1 MTEDKDFKRIVRT
14 RARRTGQSYSTALRH
29 VRGGTPALN
38 EERLPMAI
46 TRTIPDV
53 RSTNIEKTT
62 RYYTEL
68 LGFDTRVE
76 HGEVVAFVSATHDGV
91 EVTLNRDG
99 FALPPGFTVEVGSV
113 DAVRALHER
122 SRDAGLRIVEE
133 LSADGTQFSVL
144 DPSGRR
150 ITLSTPGVGARMAAS
165 GDGDAS
171 RAIKRA
177 IPGVTTQDIDATRRF
192 YIEHLGFVPGWDV
205 DGIMLFRSPT
215 APRAQVI
222 ASTRVAHPD
231 GFDLDV
237 GSLERLDRIYDA
249 AQGRSIVLHAPRD
262 FPEHGIR
269 CFMLLDPNGIGVN
282 VVALLRS

>member
-29 VRGGTPALN
+29 VRGGSPVPN

-76 HGEVVAFVSATHDGV
+76 HGDVVAFVSATHDGV
-91 EVTLNRDG
+91 EVSLNRDG
-99 FALPPGFTVEVGSV
+99 FALPPGFTVEVESV
-113 DAVRALHER
+113 DAVRALHDR
-122 SRDAGLRIVEE
+122 SHDAGLRIIEE
-133 LSADGTQFSVL
+133 LSAGGMQFSVL
-144 DPSGRR
+144 NPSGRR
-150 ITLSTPGVGARMAAS
+150 ITLSTPGPRTGTAAS
-165 GDGDAS
+165 GPGDAS
-171 RAIKRA
+171 RSILRA
-177 IPGVTTQDIDATRRF
+177 IPGVTTQDTDATRRF
-192 YIEHLGFVPGWDV
+192 YVEHLGFVPGWDI

-215 APRAQVI
+215 APKAQVI

-237 GSLERLDRIYDA
+237 GSLERLDQIYGD
-249 AQGRSIVLHAPRD
+249 AQGGSVVLHAPKD

-282 VVALLRS
+282 VVARVRQ